1 VVGKGCFRTKDVLGD
16 VQKAL
21 GQPQYTLAQL
31 RYDLSKLRGK
41 GVVERLPGKQAYRL
55 SVAGRRLAVLYLKLY
70 QRLYAPLTAA
80 AREPV
85 PADHEVLNN
94 RRSVLDRLYV
104 AVDQAL
110 DRLATHL
117 GLAA

>member
-1 VVGKGCFRTKDVLGD
+1 M
-16 VQKAL
+16 
-21 GQPQYTLAQL
+21 AQL

-41 GVVERLPGKQAYRL
+41 GVVERLPGQQAYRL
-55 SVAGRRLAVLYLKLY
+55 SAAGRRLAVLYLKLY

-80 AREPV
+80 ACEPV
-85 PADHEVLNN
+85 PADQQVLNK

>member
-1 VVGKGCFRTKDVLGD
+1 MSKTCCSVTRAVVSYSTC
-16 VQKAL
+16 
-21 GQPQYTLAQL
+21 GQPSVSPQGRRVPGL
-31 RYDLSKLRGK
+31 RLDD
-41 GVVERLPGKQAYRL
+41 A
-55 SVAGRRLAVLYLKLY
+55 AGRRLAVLYLKLY
-70 QRLYAPLTAA
+70 QRLDAPLTAA

-85 PADHEVLNN
+85 PADHEVRNN